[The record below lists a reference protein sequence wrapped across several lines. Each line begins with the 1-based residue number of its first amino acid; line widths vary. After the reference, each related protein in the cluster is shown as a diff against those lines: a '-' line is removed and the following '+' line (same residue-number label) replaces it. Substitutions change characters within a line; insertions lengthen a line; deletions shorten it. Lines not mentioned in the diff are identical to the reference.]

1 MAYYKKRLL
10 KSSGLWYPVSVTQ
23 GNVSHNKLCTR
34 LAEISTVSKS
44 DVNAVLG
51 NLAGV
56 LADYMALGQTVKI
69 DGLGT
74 FYYTAVTKGNGVA
87 TEEEVTAKQITGV
100 RVRFIPETTFNSSG
114 NAVRGLVADEIDWN
128 EVDASTTSTT
138 DEEEE
143 SE

>member
-1 MAYYKKRLL
+1 MGYYKKRYI

-23 GNVSHNKLCTR
+23 GKVSHNKLCTR

-74 FYYTAVTKGNGVA
+74 FYYTAVATGNGVA
-87 TEEEVTAKQITGV
+87 TADEVTAKQITGV
-100 RVRFIPETTFNSSG
+100 RVRFIPETTYNSSG
-114 NAVRGLVADEIDWN
+114 NAVRGLVADEIDWT

-138 DEEEE
+138 DEEEA

>member
-1 MAYYKKRLL
+1 MGFYKKRYI
-10 KSSGLWYPVSVTQ
+10 KTSGLWYPVSVTQ
-23 GNVSHNKLCTR
+23 GKVSHNKLCTR

-74 FYYTAVTKGNGVA
+74 FYYTAVATGNGVA
-87 TEEEVTAKQITGV
+87 TAEEVTAKQITGV
-100 RVRFIPETTFNSSG
+100 RVRFIPETTYNSSG
-114 NAVRGLVADEIDWN
+114 NAVRGLVADEIEWT
-128 EVDASTTSTT
+128 EVDSATTDT

-143 SE
+143 ASE